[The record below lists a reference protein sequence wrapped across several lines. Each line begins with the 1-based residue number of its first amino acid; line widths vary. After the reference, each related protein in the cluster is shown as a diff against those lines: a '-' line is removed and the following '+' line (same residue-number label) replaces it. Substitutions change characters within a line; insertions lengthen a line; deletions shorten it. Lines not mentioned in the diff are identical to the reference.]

1 MKIKIMTKQT
11 VVVALGGNALLRR
24 GEPLEAE
31 TQRQNIATAAKTIA
45 AIADEY
51 NVVLVHGNGP
61 QVGLLALQGLEYK
74 KVNPYPLDVL
84 GAETQ
89 GMIGY
94 ILMQELKNIL
104 PKKQITCMLTQMSV
118 NPDDLAFSNPT
129 KPIGP
134 IYEEAEARAMAE
146 KYHWTIKPDGQ
157 HFRRVVPSPQPTG
170 IIENDAITALIEREH
185 LVICTGG
192 GGVPVKLDNGKL
204 VGVEAVI
211 DKDMSA
217 AFLAKQINADA
228 LLILTD
234 ANAVY
239 VGWGTPTQ
247 EALSKT
253 TPTELSKYEF
263 DAGSMGPKIDASCEF
278 VRSGGR
284 LVGIGALEDGLRILK
299 GDAGTNIIANK

>member
-1 MKIKIMTKQT
+1 MSKQT

-24 GEPLEAE
+24 GEPLEADV
-31 TQRQNIATAAKTIA
+31 QRHNIEIAVKTISE
-45 AIADEY
+45 IAKEY

-74 KVNPYPLDVL
+74 KVAPYPLDVL
-84 GAETQ
+84 GSETQ

-94 ILMQELKNIL
+94 MLMQEFKNQL
-104 PKKQITCMLTQMSV
+104 PDINVTCMLTQMTV
-118 NPDDLAFSNPT
+118 DPNDPAFADPT

-134 IYEEAEARAMAE
+134 IYEEAEAREMAE
-146 KYHWTIKPDGQ
+146 KYNWIIKPDGK

-170 IIENDAITALIEREH
+170 IIENDAITKLIDEGH

-192 GGVPVKLDNGKL
+192 GGIPVKRENGKL

-217 AFLAKQINADA
+217 AFLAKQLDADA

-234 ANAVY
+234 ADAVY
-239 VGWGTPTQ
+239 LDWGKPTQ
-247 EALSKT
+247 HALRST
-253 TPTELSKYEF
+253 TPTELARYQF
-263 DAGSMGPKIDASCEF
+263 DAGSMGPKIEASCEF
-278 VRSGGR
+278 IKQGGKV
-284 LVGIGALEDGLRILK
+284 VGIGALEDGLRILQ
-299 GDAGTNIIANK
+299 GTAGTNITKG

>member
-1 MKIKIMTKQT
+1 MTKQT

-31 TQRQNIATAAKTIA
+31 VQRQNIEIAVKTISE
-45 AIADEY
+45 IAQEY

-74 KVNPYPLDVL
+74 KVAPYPLDVL
-84 GAETQ
+84 GSETQ

-94 ILMQELKNIL
+94 MLMQEFKNQM
-104 PKKQITCMLTQMSV
+104 PNVNATCMLTQMTV
-118 NPDDLAFSNPT
+118 DPNDPAFADPT

-134 IYEEAEARAMAE
+134 IYEEAEARELAE
-146 KYHWTIKPDGQ
+146 QYHWTIKPDGQ

-170 IIENDAITALIEREH
+170 IIEHEAITKLIDEGH

-192 GGVPVKLDNGKL
+192 GGIPVKKENGKL

-217 AFLAKQINADA
+217 AFLAKQLNADA

-234 ANAVY
+234 ADAVY
-239 VGWGTPTQ
+239 LDWGKPTQ
-247 EALSKT
+247 HALRST
-253 TPTELSKYEF
+253 NPTELAQYQF
-263 DAGSMGPKIDASCEF
+263 DAGSMGPKIEASCEF
-278 VRSGGR
+278 VKQGGKV
-284 LVGIGALEDGLRILK
+284 VGIGSLEDGLRILQ
-299 GDAGTNIIANK
+299 GTAGTNITKG

>member
-1 MKIKIMTKQT
+1 MTKQT

-24 GEPLEAE
+24 GEPLEADVQRRNIE
-31 TQRQNIATAAKTIA
+31 TAVKTISE
-45 AIADEY
+45 IAKVY

-84 GAETQ
+84 GSETQ

-94 ILMQELKNIL
+94 MLMQEFKNYL
-104 PKKQITCMLTQMSV
+104 PNRNISCMLTQMTV
-118 NPDDLAFSNPT
+118 DQNDPAFADPT

-134 IYEEAEARAMAE
+134 IYEEAEARELAE
-146 KYHWTIKPDGQ
+146 KFHWIVKPDGQ
-157 HFRRVVPSPQPTG
+157 HFRRVVPSPRPTG
-170 IIENDAITALIEREH
+170 IVEHEAITQLIDAGH

-192 GGVPVKLDNGKL
+192 GGIPVKKENGKL

-217 AFLAKQINADA
+217 AFLAKQLDADA

-234 ANAVY
+234 ADAVY
-239 VGWGTPTQ
+239 LDWGKPTQ
-247 EALSKT
+247 HALRST
-253 TPTELSKYEF
+253 TPSELAKFEF
-263 DAGSMGPKIDASCEF
+263 DAGSMGPKIEASCEF
-278 VRSGGR
+278 IQQGGKV
-284 LVGIGALEDGLRILK
+284 VGIGALEDGLQILQ
-299 GDAGTNIIANK
+299 GQAGTNITKG

>member
-1 MKIKIMTKQT
+1 MTKQT

-24 GEPLEAE
+24 GEPLEADVQRRNIE
-31 TQRQNIATAAKTIA
+31 TAVKTISE
-45 AIADEY
+45 IAKVY

-84 GAETQ
+84 GSETQ

-94 ILMQELKNIL
+94 MLMQEFKNYL
-104 PKKQITCMLTQMSV
+104 PNRNISCMLTQMTV
-118 NPDDLAFSNPT
+118 DPNDPAFADPT

-134 IYEEAEARAMAE
+134 IYEEAEARELAE
-146 KYHWTIKPDGQ
+146 KFHWIVKPDGQ
-157 HFRRVVPSPQPTG
+157 HFRRVVPSPRPTG
-170 IIENDAITALIEREH
+170 IVEHEAITQLIDAGH

-192 GGVPVKLDNGKL
+192 GGIPVKKENGKL

-217 AFLAKQINADA
+217 AFLAKQLDADA

-234 ANAVY
+234 ADAVY
-239 VGWGTPTQ
+239 LDWGKPTQ
-247 EALSKT
+247 HALRST
-253 TPTELSKYEF
+253 TPSELAMFEF
-263 DAGSMGPKIDASCEF
+263 DAGSMGPKVEASCEF
-278 VRSGGR
+278 IEQGGKV
-284 LVGIGALEDGLRILK
+284 VGIGALEDGLQILQ
-299 GDAGTNIIANK
+299 GQAGTNITKG

>member
-1 MKIKIMTKQT
+1 MTKQT

-24 GEPLEAE
+24 GEPLEADVQRRNIE
-31 TQRQNIATAAKTIA
+31 TAVKTISE
-45 AIADEY
+45 IAKVY

-84 GAETQ
+84 GSETQ

-94 ILMQELKNIL
+94 MLMQEFKNYL
-104 PKKQITCMLTQMSV
+104 PNRNISCMLTQMTV
-118 NPDDLAFSNPT
+118 DPNDPAFADPT

-134 IYEEAEARAMAE
+134 IYEEAEARELAE
-146 KYHWTIKPDGQ
+146 RFHWIVKPDGQ
-157 HFRRVVPSPQPTG
+157 HFRRVVPSPRPTG
-170 IIENDAITALIEREH
+170 IVEHEAITQLIDAGH

-192 GGVPVKLDNGKL
+192 GGIPVKKENGKL

-217 AFLAKQINADA
+217 AFLAKQLDADA

-234 ANAVY
+234 ADAVY
-239 VGWGTPTQ
+239 LDWGKPTQ
-247 EALSKT
+247 HALRST
-253 TPTELSKYEF
+253 TPSELAKFEF
-263 DAGSMGPKIDASCEF
+263 DAGSMGPKIEASCEF
-278 VRSGGR
+278 IQQGGKV
-284 LVGIGALEDGLRILK
+284 VGIGALEDGLQILQ
-299 GDAGTNIIANK
+299 GQAGTNITKG